1 VTLLKSPGDSSHSWL
16 SIVLV
21 VTQFALIVLIM
32 FTGPLLPTHWSFRG
46 MLVLGGVIG
55 LWAFLSMGLG
65 NIRAFPEIP
74 QHGRLV
80 VHGPYRWVRHP
91 MYTSVLVITLAWMVE
106 HPLPFRMVLWVG
118 LVVTLWVKLGYEEQ
132 LLLTRFPSYEQYR
145 KGTKLL
151 IPFLF

>member
-32 FTGPLLPTHWSFRG
+32 FTGPLLPTHWSLRG
-46 MLVLGGVIG
+46 VLVLGGVIG
-55 LWAFLSMGLG
+55 LWAFLAMGLR
-65 NIRAFPEIP
+65 NLRAFPEIP

-91 MYTSVLVITLAWMVE
+91 MYTSALMITLAWMVE
-106 HPLPFRMVLWVG
+106 HPLPFRMGLWVG
-118 LVVTLWVKLGYEEQ
+118 LVVTLCVKLGYEEQ
-132 LLLTRFPSYEQYR
+132 LLLKRFPSYEQYR
-145 KGTKLL
+145 KGTKRL
-151 IPFLF
+151 IPFFF

>member
-1 VTLLKSPGDSSHSWL
+1 VTSFKNPGDSSHSWL

-21 VTQFALIVLIM
+21 VTQFALIALIM
-32 FTGPLLPTHWSFRG
+32 FTGPLWPTHWSFRG

-55 LWAFLSMGLG
+55 LWAFLAMGLG

-74 QHGRLV
+74 QHGWLV

-106 HPLPFRMVLWVG
+106 HPLPFRMALW
-118 LVVTLWVKLGYEEQ
+118 LALAMTLWVKLGYEEQ
-132 LLLTRFPSYEQYR
+132 LLLAQFPSYEQYR
-145 KGTKLL
+145 KGTKRL

>member
-46 MLVLGGVIG
+46 VLVLGGVIG

-106 HPLPFRMVLWVG
+106 HPLPFRMALW
-118 LVVTLWVKLGYEEQ
+118 LALAMTLWAKLGYEEK
-132 LLLTRFPSYEQYR
+132 LLLTQFPSYEQYR
-145 KGTKLL
+145 KGTKRL

>member
-1 VTLLKSPGDSSHSWL
+1 MTLLKSPGDSSHSWL

-32 FTGPLLPTHWSFRG
+32 FTGPLLPTYWSLRG
-46 MLVLGGVIG
+46 VLVLGGVIG
-55 LWAFLSMGLG
+55 LWAFLAMGLR
-65 NIRAFPEIP
+65 NLRAFPEIP

-91 MYTSVLVITLAWMVE
+91 MYTSALMITLAWMVE
-106 HPLPFRMVLWVG
+106 HPLPFRMWLWVG
-118 LVVTLWVKLGYEEQ
+118 LVVTLCVKLGYEER
-132 LLLTRFPSYEQYR
+132 LLLARFPSYEEYR
-145 KGTKLL
+145 IRTKRL